1 MNDTEQRAA
10 AKQFALDWQ
19 GRGDEKQETQTFWLA
34 LLQKIFGVEEPE
46 KYISFERCVEVD
58 DPKTG
63 KSTTKFIDGY
73 IPQTRVLIEQ
83 KGQDVDLRKGYR
95 QSDGSLLSPY
105 QQARRYGGY
114 MPQSEQPRWIIVC
127 NFREFHI
134 HDMNRPNDE
143 PEVLKLAD
151 LEKEYHRLQFIIDT
165 TSDHIKKEMDI
176 SLKAGELVGVLY
188 DALLEQ
194 YQDPNDPETLKSL
207 NALCV
212 RLVFCLYAE
221 DAGIFGRHLMFH
233 DYLSAHEREARRALI
248 DLFRVLDQKPEERDP
263 YMDDDLAAFP
273 YVNGGLFSDENII
286 IPRLNEEIVSL
297 ILHKASENFNWSEI
311 SPTIFGAV
319 FESTLNPET
328 RRS

>member
-1 MNDTEQRAA
+1 MACA
-10 AKQFALDWQ
+10 PAK
-19 GRGDEKQETQTFWLA
+19 K
-34 LLQKIFGVEEPE
+34 FGVEEPE
-46 KYISFERCVEVD
+46 KYISFERRVEVN

-63 KSTTKFIDGY
+63 KSITKFIDGY

-83 KGQDVDLRKGYR
+83 KGQDVDLWKGYR

-114 MPQSEQPRWIIVC
+114 LPQSEQPRWIVVC

-151 LEKEYHRLQFIIDT
+151 LGKEYHRLQFIIDT

-194 YQDPNDPETLKSL
+194 YQDPNDPE
-207 NALCV
+207 
-212 RLVFCLYAE
+212 R
-221 DAGIFGRHLMFH
+221 
-233 DYLSAHEREARRALI
+233 
-248 DLFRVLDQKPEERDP
+248 
-263 YMDDDLAAFP
+263 
-273 YVNGGLFSDENII
+273 
-286 IPRLNEEIVSL
+286 
-297 ILHKASENFNWSEI
+297 
-311 SPTIFGAV
+311 
-319 FESTLNPET
+319 
-328 RRS
+328 

>member
-1 MNDTEQRAA
+1 M
-10 AKQFALDWQ
+10 
-19 GRGDEKQETQTFWLA
+19 
-34 LLQKIFGVEEPE
+34 
-46 KYISFERCVEVD
+46 
-58 DPKTG
+58 
-63 KSTTKFIDGY
+63 
-73 IPQTRVLIEQ
+73 
-83 KGQDVDLRKGYR
+83 DVDLRKGYR

-114 MPQSEQPRWIIVC
+114 LPQSEQPRWIIVC

-143 PEVLKLAD
+143 PEVLELAD

-212 RLVFCLYAE
+212 RSGVLPVCR
-221 DAGIFGRHLMFH
+221 GR
-233 DYLSAHEREARRALI
+233 
-248 DLFRVLDQKPEERDP
+248 
-263 YMDDDLAAFP
+263 
-273 YVNGGLFSDENII
+273 G
-286 IPRLNEEIVSL
+286 
-297 ILHKASENFNWSEI
+297 NFW
-311 SPTIFGAV
+311 PPPDV
-319 FESTLNPET
+319 P
-328 RRS
+328 